1 MVRRGALP
9 ALLLIVQVLSA
20 GRLLAECPGA
30 DEITSFLRSQPLE
43 QASRS
48 ILFGG
53 EVPLD
58 LYKEAI
64 GQPNVPVPRRDG
76 SRIQGAML
84 SALPIEL
91 LWRALNDDH
100 HHADDG
106 FIAVGSSEVIAGR
119 PGHSD
124 RELFQYY
131 MKAGFGRWWVVR
143 LTMND
148 GLFAA
153 SGEVMWELRW
163 EDLMDSFRDQPPPV
177 RIGASVRGIK
187 DSLGSWLMVRV
198 AERCTLVEYFAE
210 GDPGGFAASVQW
222 MAMTKTMRS
231 TMLGIVAIAN
241 EHLGEPHPRGLFVR
255 PDGTSLDTQVP

>member
-9 ALLLIVQVLSA
+9 ALLMIVQLLSA
-20 GRLLAECPGA
+20 GRLLAECPAA
-30 DEITSFLRSQPLE
+30 DEVKAFLRSQPLE

-53 EVPLD
+53 EVPFD
-58 LYKEAI
+58 LYEEAI
-64 GQPNVPVPRRDG
+64 EQPNMPIPRREG

-84 SALPIEL
+84 SELPTET
-91 LWRALNDDH
+91 LWKALNDDH
-100 HHADDG
+100 HHDDDG
-106 FIAVGSSEVIAGR
+106 FVAVRSSEVIAGQ

-143 LTMND
+143 LTMNE

-153 SGEVMWELRW
+153 SGKDLWELRW
-163 EDLMDSFRDQPPPV
+163 EDLMDSYRDKAPPV
-177 RIGASVRGIK
+177 RIGASVRGIEG
-187 DSLGSWLMVRV
+187 SFGSWLLMRV

-210 GDPGGFAASVQW
+210 GDPGGFAASIQW
-222 MAMTKTMRS
+222 MGMTKTMRS
-231 TMLGIVAIAN
+231 TMLGMVSIVN
-241 EHLGEPHPRGLFVR
+241 EHLGKPHPRGLFVR
-255 PDGTSLDTQVP
+255 PDGGSLDTSVP